1 MTIVDDWD
9 VVFEKLERSVSGE
22 LPSVSL
28 IAETSNDAFRILI
41 STIISLR
48 TKDAVTLSAS
58 RRLFDRASDVFS
70 LSKLSISEI
79 EKLIYPAC
87 FFRNKAKS
95 IKSCCE
101 IIVNDYDGVVPDS
114 QEALLSLP
122 GVGLKTA
129 NLVLGLAFGKEFVC
143 VDTHVHRISNRLGW
157 IETSVAD
164 ESEVELTKILPK
176 DKLIRI
182 NELMVLFG
190 QQICKPISPFCSKC
204 NFFVDCPK
212 VGVAKSR

>member
-1 MTIVDDWD
+1 MAFHWD
-9 VVFEKLERSVSGE
+9 SIFERLEASVSGD

-28 IAETSNDAFRILI
+28 IAETSADPFKILI

-48 TKDAVTLSAS
+48 TKDKVTIEAS
-58 RRLFDRASDVFS
+58 RRLFNIAPDVKS
-70 LSKLSISEI
+70 LFNLSISEI
-79 EKLIYPAC
+79 EELIYPAC

-95 IKSCCE
+95 IKESCK
-101 IIVNDYDGVVPDS
+101 IIIEEHNSVVPDS
-114 QEALLSLP
+114 QKELLALP

-129 NLVLGLAFGKEFVC
+129 NLVLGLGFGKEYVC

-157 IETSVAD
+157 INTKDAD
-164 ESEVELTKILPK
+164 ESEAALSKILPK

-182 NELMVLFG
+182 NELLVLFG

-204 NFFVDCPK
+204 CFVKECPK
-212 VGVAKSR
+212 IGVEKSR